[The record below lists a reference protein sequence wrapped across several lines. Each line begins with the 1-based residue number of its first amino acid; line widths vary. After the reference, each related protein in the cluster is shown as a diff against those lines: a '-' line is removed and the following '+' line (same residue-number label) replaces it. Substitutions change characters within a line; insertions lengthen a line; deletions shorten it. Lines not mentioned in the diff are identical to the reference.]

1 MKAHFKILMT
11 SLIFS
16 LLAYQAKAEGGLF
29 VEPMVTY
36 EKGDSSID
44 YPSPFNNSTGSVNG
58 LGIGARIGAHASDT
72 VFLAADVR
80 YSKPQFKDSSN
91 DFDSTA
97 TSYNY
102 GPAVGVQ
109 MPVVGLRLLGSYVLG
124 GQLDP
129 EESKGFDLK
138 FTDAR
143 GPRFGVGFQV
153 VAVSLNL
160 EYQDLEYGKTTVE
173 KAGPFSG
180 SSDDIKLRDKS
191 YVMSVSF
198 PINL

>member
-1 MKAHFKILMT
+1 MKLFKFLTT
-11 SLIFS
+11 SLVFS
-16 LLAYQAKAEGGLF
+16 FFAFQAKAAVGGF
-29 VEPMVTY
+29 FFEPMVTY
-36 EKGDSSID
+36 EKGDSHID
-44 YPSPFNNSTGSVNG
+44 FPSPFQNSTGSVNG
-58 LGIGARIGAHASDT
+58 LGLGARVGADVSDI

-91 DFDSTA
+91 DFDSQA

-102 GPAVGVQ
+102 GPAVGIQ
-109 MPVVGLRLLGSYVLG
+109 MPIVGLRLLGSYVLG

-129 EESKGFDLK
+129 EESRGFDLK
-138 FTDAR
+138 FEEAR

-173 KAGPFSG
+173 KAGPFTG
-180 SSDDIKLRDKS
+180 SSSDIKLKDKS
-191 YVMSVSF
+191 YIVSVSF
-198 PINL
+198 PMNF